1 MMKRVILTALLVGFA
16 SNGLIEQAQAQRPV
30 RPEIEQSG
38 QFRQSGQLM
47 ERLQNNTSK
56 FRDSLK
62 QALDRSSLNGTDRE
76 KQANEL
82 VKEFK
87 KQVDRVRDRQKKGD
101 AVLDDARQM
110 LRTGNRIDQF
120 MQRQRMGREAERDWA
135 LVRAD
140 LNQVQLIVSRIDG
153 NRR

>member
-110 LRTGNRIDQF
+110 LRTGNRIDQI

>member
-1 MMKRVILTALLVGFA
+1 
-16 SNGLIEQAQAQRPV
+16 
-30 RPEIEQSG
+30 
-38 QFRQSGQLM
+38 M

-62 QALDRSSLNGTDRE
+62 QALDRSNLNGTDRE

-110 LRTGNRIDQF
+110 LRTGNRIDQI

-140 LNQVQLIVSRIDG
+140 LNQVQLIVSRIDR

>member
-62 QALDRSSLNGTDRE
+62 QALDRSNLNGTDRE

-110 LRTGNRIDQF
+110 LRTGNRIDQI